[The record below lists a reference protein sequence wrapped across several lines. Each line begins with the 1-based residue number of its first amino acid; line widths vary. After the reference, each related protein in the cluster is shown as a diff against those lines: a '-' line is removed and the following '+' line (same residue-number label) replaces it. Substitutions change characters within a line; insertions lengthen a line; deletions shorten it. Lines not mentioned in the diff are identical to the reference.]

1 MTNEEQIQ
9 QKYMQFQMIQQQ
21 LEEVNQHL
29 GMLNEQSSELDISIE
44 AVKQIAK
51 TKLDNEF
58 LAPVA
63 NGIFIKGVLKE
74 NQKLVVNVGMNT
86 TVEKTIPEVVELLEE
101 QKKEILARIIE
112 TDSMM
117 MKMNSEAMKIFKEV
131 EEEVQ

>member
-44 AVKQIAK
+44 AVKEIAK

-63 NGIFIKGVLKE
+63 NGIFIKGELKE

-86 TVEKTIPEVVELLEE
+86 TVEKTIPEVVVLLEE
-101 QKKEILARIIE
+101 QKKEIIARIAE
-112 TDSMM
+112 TDSIM
-117 MKMNSEAMKIFKEV
+117 MKMNSEAMKLFKEV

>member
-58 LAPVA
+58 LASVA
-63 NGIFIKGVLKE
+63 NGIFIKGELKDNE
-74 NQKLVVNVGMNT
+74 KLIVNVGMNT
-86 TVEKTIPEVVELLEE
+86 TVEKTIPEVVVLLEE
-101 QKKEILARIIE
+101 QKKEIIARIAE
-112 TDSMM
+112 TDSIM
-117 MKMNSEAMKIFKEV
+117 MKMNSEAMKLFKEV

>member
-44 AVKQIAK
+44 AVKEIAK

-63 NGIFIKGVLKE
+63 NGIFIKGELKE

-101 QKKEILARIIE
+101 QKKDIMGRIIE

>member
-29 GMLNEQSSELDISIE
+29 GMLNEQSSELHISIE
-44 AVKQIAK
+44 AVKEIAK

-63 NGIFIKGVLKE
+63 NGIFIKGELKE

-101 QKKEILARIIE
+101 QKKDIMGRIIE

-117 MKMNSEAMKIFKEV
+117 MKMNSEAMKLFNEV

>member
-44 AVKQIAK
+44 AVKEIAK

-63 NGIFIKGVLKE
+63 NGIFIKGELKE

-101 QKKEILARIIE
+101 QKKDIMGRIIE

-117 MKMNSEAMKIFKEV
+117 MKMNSEAMKLFKEV

>member
-1 MTNEEQIQ
+1 MAKDEQVQ

-44 AVKQIAK
+44 AVKEIAK

-63 NGIFIKGVLKE
+63 NGIFIKGELKE

-101 QKKEILARIIE
+101 QKKDIMGRIIE

-117 MKMNSEAMKIFKEV
+117 MKMNSEAMKLFKEV

>member
-21 LEEVNQHL
+21 LEKVNQHL

-44 AVKQIAK
+44 AVKEIAK

-63 NGIFIKGVLKE
+63 NGIFIKGELKE

-101 QKKEILARIIE
+101 QKKDIMGRIIE

-117 MKMNSEAMKIFKEV
+117 MKMNSEAMKLFKEV